1 MLLLP
6 PKEVKNLS
14 LLLDADNFIHCM
26 VIYCLDSPSL
36 RQEEYIYDH
45 RHPMTRIL
53 TILTCV
59 LLLGQGCFLSASE
72 NIAVPRFDYG
82 LSWKTTDR
90 LTLKSVVSTR
100 YRDGLSDLYQVIWD
114 VGPVFAISK
123 RLQFPLLLRLDDKES
138 FDNRKRNDFL
148 LLDPTITLYGASN
161 WKFDLRTRFQ
171 ILLRDQKLQFLRVY
185 PRMTHSFNWQRC
197 KVVYFVG
204 NEFYVMVA
212 RQLRD
217 QHARSNYFITGLNFP
232 LNRFFEIEPSY
243 KILSTK
249 AGTGQDW
256 VHQHM
261 ACLAFGFKL

>member
-1 MLLLP
+1 
-6 PKEVKNLS
+6 
-14 LLLDADNFIHCM
+14 
-26 VIYCLDSPSL
+26 
-36 RQEEYIYDH
+36 
-45 RHPMTRIL
+45 MTRIL
-53 TILTCV
+53 TILICV
-59 LLLGQGCFLSASE
+59 LLLGQGRFLSASE

-90 LTLKSVVSTR
+90 MTLKSVVSTR

-138 FDNRKRNDFL
+138 FDSRKRNDFL
-148 LLDPTITLYGASN
+148 LLDPTITLYGADN

-185 PRMTHSFNWQRC
+185 PKMTHSFTWQRC

-212 RQLRD
+212 HQLREEPCPQQLFYHRPD
-217 QHARSNYFITGLNFP
+217 FP
-232 LNRFFEIEPSY
+232 CKSFFRN
-243 KILSTK
+243 
-249 AGTGQDW
+249 
-256 VHQHM
+256 
-261 ACLAFGFKL
+261 